1 MQSMSTLDSLFL
13 HVENEVSHMHLGAVA
28 LFDGPAPSEGEL
40 AALVAGKLALLARY
54 RQRVRS
60 VPLGAGPTGVGG
72 GSSFPVGVPP
82 ASHGAAQPRRHGAIA
97 PTRRTCHG
105 PAA

>member
-13 HVENEVSHMHLGAVA
+13 HVENEVSHMHLGAVGA
-28 LFDGPAPSEGEL
+28 FDGPAPSEGEL
-40 AALVAGKLALLARY
+40 AALVAGRLALLARS
-54 RQRVRS
+54 RQRVRL
-60 VPLGAGPTGVGG
+60 VPGAGPTGVGG
-72 GSSFPVGVPP
+72 GSSFPAGVPP
-82 ASHGAAQPRRHGAIA
+82 ASHGAAQPRRRGATA